1 MKNKRYPNISMVI
14 GVVLSL
20 IYTSFIVS
28 IFPVNHNIVSTFLSV
43 GFLLVY
49 WYAMYTAKKKF
60 MTESFT
66 VSEARFVNIG
76 GLFLFCFSTFF
87 TCLVKV
93 F

>member
-49 WYAMYTAKKKF
+49 WYAMYNAKKKF

-66 VSEARFVNIG
+66 VSEVRFVNIG
-76 GLFLFCFSTFF
+76 GLFLFFFSTFF
-87 TCLVKV
+87 TCLVKL
-93 F
+93 